1 VELEI
6 TMFMKI
12 AQTEKGRFSYVGSR
26 QEGTWKER
34 ERTIRDLDR
43 EREEDYLSG

>member
-1 VELEI
+1 MMLALDMKNRTATAGKWVELEI

-26 QEGTWKER
+26 QEGT
-34 ERTIRDLDR
+34 
-43 EREEDYLSG
+43 